1 MNQSK
6 GNTWRPR
13 VNIDVSPET
22 FRSFQ
27 KIPHG
32 MKRVVL
38 GLLMDAIAVELET
51 DRAGFLTKILTREVN
66 IEELLELEDQG
77 ET

>member
-51 DRAGFLTKILTREVN
+51 DRA
-66 IEELLELEDQG
+66 
-77 ET
+77 